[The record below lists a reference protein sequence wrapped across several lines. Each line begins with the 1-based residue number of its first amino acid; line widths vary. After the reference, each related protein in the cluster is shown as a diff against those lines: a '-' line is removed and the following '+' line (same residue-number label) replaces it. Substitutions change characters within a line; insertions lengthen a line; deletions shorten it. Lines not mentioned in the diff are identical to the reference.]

1 MNMDINDNFKNTSNY
16 VYFIDTFKDLEEI
29 FNEIFNKYKTGEESF
44 ISPDRFLY
52 LYGLLNKKKQNNI
65 SEEEYKQMDNN
76 LEKETKA
83 NLTDHTSK
91 IDDVN
96 GTMKLRDDLTFVLSY
111 PNPFLKSKEYIMEIN
126 YLINVSFIEPE
137 NNDNKFKHWI
147 CSSDY
152 LIEKIK
158 KLGYEEAKIKDFKI
172 LGQSN
177 KSDSCSN
184 SPSEESINIFD
195 LSHIDILVNN
205 TIILKKQKFDLE
217 NIFTKS
223 RRFLDPIFN
232 LREINEYK
240 KDLHIDKNINECDYE
255 CNTNYLFNLLF
266 LEHCRSGRIYYYT
279 YNIKSGL
286 TFSILNYFEQKR
298 RLHHLKYFHFNSEF
312 LINILK
318 HKRRYFAFKMAKL
331 FNSKDELEAFF
342 NSLKRD
348 IVDLNYKN
356 IFTELFKKFDYTYFI
371 FDNVSNNIIYEKLFD
386 LLLHPEI
393 KIKHNIIL
401 IFFQLNVQIIY
412 SLKYDNN
419 NKKDIKYIKINNEST
434 KEQFTPIEYYNDLL
448 KHGGKINKYNDIETL
463 FQENKCNLDFLIFIT
478 KIIQYS
484 SYSEGK
490 LFLDYNEMKFLNKL
504 LLYIYIELSDINECC
519 FEKIKFRTNKLKEIF
534 NNSFISIITYNL
546 NYARIFSQIKTKSN
560 EGVYIEKQII
570 YHLLSNIFNYKR
582 INISQIYCFNSE
594 IKYLEDN
601 NEFFFFQE
609 KENSPLYDF
618 GIIKI
623 FKGIL
628 ILKVYQI
635 GINKSYNEL
644 QKLNKEKIIIDLLF
658 FINKINKILKKKVQK
673 FSFGIITT
681 KDAYDANNGMINQN
695 NNIIDNNFGNII
707 KEEDDNNYDYD
718 NNIKEE
724 NDTEY
729 KNYNVMKKFC
739 IKENFEFIIFSPK
752 DSKFYIEKGRDLEVI
767 DFNEYYDDIFLNE
780 VNKHYISSFDD
791 KLDLIKEPPIPS
803 DKIKNQIND
812 IKSLLKQKNI
822 IFEKINL
829 IAKFIFGQSLN
840 VDIDFGNLINDNY
853 FLYQKSKNDIGKE
866 AIFSG
871 NKNINNIK
879 VNKSKALYIYYISLK
894 DKIWENTNKIMK
906 FSIIIGKKTKRQLND
921 NDDANDGRKKKK

>member
-1 MNMDINDNFKNTSNY
+1 MT
-16 VYFIDTFKDLEEI
+16 
-29 FNEIFNKYKTGEESF
+29 
-44 ISPDRFLY
+44 
-52 LYGLLNKKKQNNI
+52 
-65 SEEEYKQMDNN
+65 
-76 LEKETKA
+76 
-83 NLTDHTSK
+83 
-91 IDDVN
+91 
-96 GTMKLRDDLTFVLSY
+96 
-111 PNPFLKSKEYIMEIN
+111 
-126 YLINVSFIEPE
+126 
-137 NNDNKFKHWI
+137 
-147 CSSDY
+147 
-152 LIEKIK
+152 
-158 KLGYEEAKIKDFKI
+158 
-172 LGQSN
+172 
-177 KSDSCSN
+177 
-184 SPSEESINIFD
+184 
-195 LSHIDILVNN
+195 
-205 TIILKKQKFDLE
+205 
-217 NIFTKS
+217 
-223 RRFLDPIFN
+223 
-232 LREINEYK
+232 
-240 KDLHIDKNINECDYE
+240 
-255 CNTNYLFNLLF
+255 
-266 LEHCRSGRIYYYT
+266 
-279 YNIKSGL
+279 
-286 TFSILNYFEQKR
+286 
-298 RLHHLKYFHFNSEF
+298 
-312 LINILK
+312 
-318 HKRRYFAFKMAKL
+318 
-331 FNSKDELEAFF
+331 
-342 NSLKRD
+342 
-348 IVDLNYKN
+348 
-356 IFTELFKKFDYTYFI
+356 
-371 FDNVSNNIIYEKLFD
+371 
-386 LLLHPEI
+386 
-393 KIKHNIIL
+393 
-401 IFFQLNVQIIY
+401 
-412 SLKYDNN
+412 
-419 NKKDIKYIKINNEST
+419 
-434 KEQFTPIEYYNDLL
+434 
-448 KHGGKINKYNDIETL
+448 
-463 FQENKCNLDFLIFIT
+463 
-478 KIIQYS
+478 
-484 SYSEGK
+484 
-490 LFLDYNEMKFLNKL
+490 
-504 LLYIYIELSDINECC
+504 
-519 FEKIKFRTNKLKEIF
+519 
-534 NNSFISIITYNL
+534 
-546 NYARIFSQIKTKSN
+546 
-560 EGVYIEKQII
+560 
-570 YHLLSNIFNYKR
+570 
-582 INISQIYCFNSE
+582 
-594 IKYLEDN
+594 
-601 NEFFFFQE
+601 
-609 KENSPLYDF
+609 
-618 GIIKI
+618 
-623 FKGIL
+623 
-628 ILKVYQI
+628 LKVYQI